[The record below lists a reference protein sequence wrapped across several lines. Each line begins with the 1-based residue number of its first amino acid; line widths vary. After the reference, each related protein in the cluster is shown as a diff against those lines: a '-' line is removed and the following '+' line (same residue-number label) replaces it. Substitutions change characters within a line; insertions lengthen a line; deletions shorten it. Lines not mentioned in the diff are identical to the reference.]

1 MLALVR
7 LKFKMEYLLDNYLD
21 SPEKI
26 KNIKKI
32 NFKKI
37 LNNVIKLIKE
47 YKN

>member
-1 MLALVR
+1 
-7 LKFKMEYLLDNYLD
+7 MEYLLDNYLD